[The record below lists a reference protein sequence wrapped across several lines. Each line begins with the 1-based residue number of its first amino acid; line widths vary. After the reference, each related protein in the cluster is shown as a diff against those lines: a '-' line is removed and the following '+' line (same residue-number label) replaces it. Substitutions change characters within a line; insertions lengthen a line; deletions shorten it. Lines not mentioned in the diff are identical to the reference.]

1 MNSNEKTPITSREL
15 VEARKRREIIIEE
28 ASQKTKTAKKARKLR
43 EKINIHKSK
52 ATSTEI
58 RKNAINQLD
67 IITEKQSNGCDTN
80 SDNET
85 DELNSFKP
93 TLMLEKSP
101 TEKVDTYQPK
111 LLPISSWKN
120 RNFAISEI
128 DELDQEISENN
139 TDESGNKDEDFDNRD
154 VLVSKINQKQN
165 KNINVGDE

>member
-1 MNSNEKTPITSREL
+1 
-15 VEARKRREIIIEE
+15 
-28 ASQKTKTAKKARKLR
+28 
-43 EKINIHKSK
+43 
-52 ATSTEI
+52 
-58 RKNAINQLD
+58 
-67 IITEKQSNGCDTN
+67 
-80 SDNET
+80 
-85 DELNSFKP
+85 
-93 TLMLEKSP
+93 MLEKSP